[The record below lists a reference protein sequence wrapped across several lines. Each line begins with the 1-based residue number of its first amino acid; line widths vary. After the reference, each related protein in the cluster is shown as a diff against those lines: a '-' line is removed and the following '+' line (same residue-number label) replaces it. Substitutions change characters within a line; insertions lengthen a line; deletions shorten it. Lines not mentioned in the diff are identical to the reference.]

1 MPRRSLLKSHPQM
14 VDKDSVFAGK
24 VPEVYD
30 KYLVPLIFE
39 PYAQD
44 ISARLAR
51 IGPPRLL
58 EVACGTGVVTRD
70 MAAVLPETTRITAT
84 DLNPPMLEW
93 ASQHDIARPVEWQPA
108 DAMNLPFDDASFDAV
123 VCQFGIMFC
132 SDKAKAFSEA
142 KRVLNPGGIFLF
154 NTWDRIEDNEF
165 ADIITGALANVFPD
179 DPPNFMARTP
189 HGYHD
194 VSVIRDHLH
203 QGGFDDADIETV
215 AERSRADSARIPAVA
230 YCHGTPWRDE
240 IFARDPS
247 RIDEATSAAETAIAA
262 LFGNGPVDAK
272 IQAHVITARKS

>member
-1 MPRRSLLKSHPQM
+1 M
-14 VDKDSVFAGK
+14 VDKDSVFAGN
-24 VPEVYD
+24 VPEIYD
-30 KYLVPLIFE
+30 RYLVPLIFE

-44 ISARLAR
+44 IAARLAR
-51 IGPPRLL
+51 IGPPRVL

-70 MAAVLPETTRITAT
+70 MAAALPGSTSITAT

-93 ASQHDIARPVEWQPA
+93 AAHHDIARPVEWQRA
-108 DAMNLPFDDASFDAV
+108 DAMNLPFEDASFDAV

-142 KRVLNPGGIFLF
+142 KRVLKPGGTFLF

-165 ADIITGALANVFPD
+165 AAVITGALARVFPD

-194 VSVIRDHLH
+194 VSVIREHLR
-203 QGGFDDADIETV
+203 QGGFDNADIETV
-215 AERSRADSARIPAVA
+215 AERSRADSAKIPAVA

-240 IFARDPS
+240 IFARDPA
-247 RIDEATSAAETAIAA
+247 RVDEATSAAEKAIAA